1 MARLIVIALRLV
13 VPVSIFRWPLAGS
26 VISMLL
32 DGADVILVDI
42 IASLIGEEGGFG
54 DTYQTTDK
62 SLDLYYLAF
71 EFIVSLKWEL
81 RLARYASIAL
91 FIYRLVGLVL
101 FALTG
106 IRVLLFIFPN
116 LFENFFIFYV
126 AALRFFPRLL
136 PKTPLQLLL
145 VLAILYIPK
154 FAQEWVLHFQELHPW
169 GMFKRFFL
177 ELRLPLVSLSSWPM
191 RWRV

>member
-42 IASLIGEEGGFG
+42 IATLIGEEGGFG

-91 FIYRLVGLVL
+91 FIYRLVGLGL

-126 AALRFFPRLL
+126 AAVRFFPRLL
-136 PKTPLQLLL
+136 PKTPLQLIL
-145 VLAILYIPK
+145 VLVILYIPK
-154 FAQEWVLHFQELHPW
+154 FAQEWLLHFRELHPW
-169 GMFKRFFL
+169 GMFKSFFL
-177 ELRLPLVSLSSWPM
+177 GLSLPLVSLSSWPA

>member
-1 MARLIVIALRLV
+1 M
-13 VPVSIFRWPLAGS
+13 PVSIFRWPLAGS

-42 IASLIGEEGGFG
+42 IATLLGEEGGFG
-54 DTYQTTDK
+54 DTYQVTDK

-71 EFIVSLKWEL
+71 EFMVSLRWEL
-81 RLARYASIAL
+81 QLARYASIAL

-106 IRVLLFIFPN
+106 VRVLLFIFPN

-126 AALRFFPRLL
+126 FAVRFSPRLL
-136 PKTPLQLLL
+136 PKTPLQLIF

-154 FAQEWVLHFQELHPW
+154 FAQEWILHFQQLHPW
-169 GMFKRFFL
+169 GMFKSFFL
-177 ELRLPLVSLSSWPM
+177 ALRLPLVTLSSGR
-191 RWRV
+191 RWLV